1 LMELRSVPCKSAI
14 SKSSLPGLSY
24 TFNPYVGCQHGC
36 LYCYVPDV
44 LKRRVSPSEWG
55 RDVLVKKD
63 VLHLLASDLRRLKP
77 GTVGVSTV
85 TDPYQPVERVCCLM
99 RQALAML
106 RDSGFQVSVQTKSAL
121 VARDFDLIKGKFE
134 LGMTITSMDD
144 AFRRLFEPGA
154 SPPEERAN
162 ALEEASSRGIK
173 TWIFYG
179 PIIPLYNDSMQDA
192 EKIIRLA
199 EKTKSHIIY
208 DRLNIKPLMLL
219 RMKHSIPEDVINSIK
234 NADLKK
240 TFSYLEAEC
249 RSRGVPCK
257 FAF

>member
-1 LMELRSVPCKSAI
+1 MMELMSVPCKSAI
-14 SKSSLPGLSY
+14 SRSSLPGLNY
-24 TFNPYVGCQHGC
+24 TFNPYAGCQHGC

-44 LKRRVSPSEWG
+44 LRHHVSPSEWG
-55 RDVLVKKD
+55 RDVMVKEG
-63 VLHLLASDLRRLKP
+63 VLRLLASDLRRLKP

-85 TDPYQPVERVCCLM
+85 TDPYQPAERVHCLM
-99 RQALAML
+99 RRAIAIL

-121 VARDFDLIKGKFE
+121 VARDLDLMKGRFE

-144 AFRRLFEPGA
+144 GFRRLFEPGA
-154 SPPEERAN
+154 SPPEERVG

-179 PIIPLYNDSMQDA
+179 PIIPLYNDSMQDVA
-192 EKIIRLA
+192 KIIQLA
-199 EKTKSHIIY
+199 ERTKSHIIY
-208 DRLNIKPLMLL
+208 DRLNIKPLMLQ
-219 RMKHSIPEDVINSIK
+219 RMKRSIPEDVIKSIK
-234 NADLKK
+234 NADLKR

-249 RSRGVPCK
+249 RNRGVHCK

>member
-1 LMELRSVPCKSAI
+1 MMELRSVPCKSAI

-44 LKRRVSPSEWG
+44 LRRCVSPFEWG
-55 RDVLVKKD
+55 RDVMVKEG
-63 VLHLLASDLRRLKP
+63 VLRLLASDLRRLKP

-85 TDPYQPVERVCCLM
+85 TDPYQPVERTQCLM
-99 RQALAML
+99 RRALPML

-121 VARDFDLIKGKFE
+121 VARDLDLMKGKFE

-144 AFRRLFEPGA
+144 DFRRLFEPSA
-154 SPPEERAN
+154 SPPEERAG

-179 PIIPLYNDSMQDA
+179 PIIPRYNDSIQDA
-192 EKIIRLA
+192 VKIIRLA
-199 EKTKSHIIY
+199 ERTKSHILY
-208 DRLNIKPLMLL
+208 DRLNIKPIMQQ
-219 RMKHSIPEDVINSIK
+219 RMRRSIPEDTINFIK

-240 TFSYLEAEC
+240 TFSCLEAEC
-249 RSRGVPCK
+249 RSRGVHCK